1 MTQDQFN
8 KAEDILE
15 QISKLKQLRKELF
28 DTYDKRKDDMELK
41 PILDKC
47 LNVVDVL
54 IEVDEQKFKS
64 L

>member
-8 KAEDILE
+8 KAEDLLE
-15 QISKLKQLRKELF
+15 QLSKLKQLRKELF
-28 DTYDKRKDDMELK
+28 DTYNKRKDDVELK

-47 LNVVDVL
+47 VNVVDVL
-54 IEVDEQKFKS
+54 IEIDERKFKD